1 MKAMVLEGA
10 SKVELEEVDRPRTDS
25 GDTVVRVTHTG
36 VCGTDYKIFTG
47 GIPVAYPR
55 IMGHEMIGEVAEAA
69 GSDGPQA
76 GSRVIVD
83 PVYFCGDCFHCR
95 VGQTNLCMNG
105 GLIGRDRDGGF
116 AEYLAAMPGNMFV
129 IPDGVTDREAPLIQ
143 VLTTCLHAQQMAQ
156 MEPGQTVVVLG
167 LGVTGLLHVQLAR
180 ALGAKTVIGITRSAW
195 KREVADS
202 LGADVTMAPSDDMKD
217 RILELTG
224 GIGADLVIESVGSL
238 YTLAQAIDYVR
249 LGGRVLAYGIQ
260 TNTEGA
266 LPFYDLYFKEIQL
279 VNARAATAKAVPECL
294 ELVNSGKVR
303 LEPVISDVV
312 PLDRL
317 DDALDM
323 VANEAPQRMKI
334 ILEHV

>member
-10 SKVELEEVDRPRTDS
+10 SKVALENVERPRTDG

-47 GIPVAYPR
+47 GIPVTYPR
-55 IMGHEMIGEVAEAA
+55 IMGHEMIGEVVESA
-69 GSDGPQA
+69 GSDGPQP

-95 VGQTNLCMNG
+95 IGQTNLCMKG
-105 GLIGRDRDGGF
+105 GLIGRDCDGGF
-116 AEYLAAMPGNMFV
+116 AEYLAATPGNMFV
-129 IPDGVTDREAPLIQ
+129 IPDGVTDR
-143 VLTTCLHAQQMAQ
+143 
-156 MEPGQTVVVLG
+156 
-167 LGVTGLLHVQLAR
+167 
-180 ALGAKTVIGITRSAW
+180 AW

-202 LGADVTMAPSDDMKD
+202 LGADATLAPSDDMKA
-217 RILELTG
+217 RILELTDG
-224 GIGADLVIESVGSL
+224 VGADLVIESVGNL
-238 YTLAQAIDYVR
+238 NTLGQAIDYVR

-266 LPFYDLYFKEIQL
+266 LPFYNLYFKEIQL
-279 VNARAATAKAVPECL
+279 VNARAATAKAYPECL
-294 ELVNSGKVR
+294 DLVNSGAVR

>member
-1 MKAMVLEGA
+1 
-10 SKVELEEVDRPRTDS
+10 
-25 GDTVVRVTHTG
+25 
-36 VCGTDYKIFTG
+36 
-47 GIPVAYPR
+47 
-55 IMGHEMIGEVAEAA
+55 
-69 GSDGPQA
+69 
-76 GSRVIVD
+76 VIVD

-95 VGQTNLCMNG
+95 IGQTNLCMNG

-129 IPDGVTDREAPLIQ
+129 IPDGVTDRVAPLIQ
-143 VLTTCLHAQQMAQ
+143 VLTTCLHAQQMAR
-156 MEPGQTVVVLG
+156 MGPGQTVVVLG

-202 LGADVTMAPSDDMKD
+202 LGANATLAPSDDMKA

-224 GIGADLVIESVGSL
+224 GVGADLVIESVGSL
-238 YTLAQAIDYVR
+238 RTLGQAIDYVR

-279 VNARAATAKAVPECL
+279 VNARAATAKAYPECL
-294 ELVNSGKVR
+294 DLVNSGAVR